1 MKKILFFLIL
11 VTSIFKPTYAT
22 NNYEKEVND
31 KIYELYSEIKNYWLS
46 NNVLNKK
53 KPPQLIITD
62 KNATV
67 LGGCLDLNKNEI
79 TKVLLSH
86 FCGATNTIFITREH
100 IDMLHKRYGIQGVL
114 FLTAHELGHSLQY
127 GFSSKLKNPARELQ
141 AYCFGSRLTKFYG
154 PSMSEEEK
162 VDFSE
167 MFIAWDNEIHGSG
180 IERTNAI
187 KMGLGLSKGDCRDE
201 EIMSLISEKAKD

>member
-31 KIYELYSEIKNYWLS
+31 KIYELYSEIKNYWIS

-67 LGGCLDLNKNEI
+67 IGGCLDENKNE
-79 TKVLLSH
+79 TSKVLLSH
-86 FCGATNTIFITREH
+86 FCRATNTIFITREH

-167 MFIAWDNEIHGSG
+167 MFIAWDSDTNGSG

-187 KMGLGLSKGDCRDE
+187 KMGLGLSKGDCLDE
-201 EIMSLISEKAKD
+201 EIMGIISEKAKD

>member
-1 MKKILFFLIL
+1 MKRLLFLFIL
-11 VTSIFKPTYAT
+11 VMSIFTPSNAT
-22 NNYEKEVND
+22 NNSKKEIND
-31 KIYELYSEIKNYWLS
+31 NIYKLYSEIKNYWVS
-46 NNVLNKK
+46 NNFLNKK
-53 KPPQLIITD
+53 NPPQLIITD

-67 LGGCLDLNKNEI
+67 IGGCLDENKNET

-86 FCGATNTIFITREH
+86 FCRATNTIFITREH

-187 KMGLGLSKGDCRDE
+187 KMGLGLIKGDCRDE
-201 EIMSLISEKAKD
+201 EIMNLIKTKNRN